1 MPQSGHSK
9 HLPAAQRRWTSGK
22 HAATRRPRR
31 IFGRRPSA
39 LIAPR
44 LEILRGS
51 LGEERAPRGLKAC
64 ARLLK
69 GRGRAACAF
78 AGPAARIGAAAPLSF
93 GSSAGVAD
101 ACGDRA
107 DDHVT
112 IVDAPSLLGDV
123 GIDAAGEGG
132 HAP

>member
-1 MPQSGHSK
+1 MRHADSKSARASSKVAAVPPVHS
-9 HLPAAQRRWTSGK
+9 P
-22 HAATRRPRR
+22 
-31 IFGRRPSA
+31 
-39 LIAPR
+39 
-44 LEILRGS
+44 
-51 LGEERAPRGLKAC
+51 
-64 ARLLK
+64 
-69 GRGRAACAF
+69 GRAA
-78 AGPAARIGAAAPLSF
+78 RIEAAAPLSF

-132 HAP
+132 HGPILAPIGPKVKPPWVGGQPTKARDWLCRL